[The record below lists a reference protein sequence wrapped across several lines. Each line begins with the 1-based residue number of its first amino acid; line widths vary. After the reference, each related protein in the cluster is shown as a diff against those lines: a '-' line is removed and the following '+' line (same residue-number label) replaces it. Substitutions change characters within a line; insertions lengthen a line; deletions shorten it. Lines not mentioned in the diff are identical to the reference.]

1 VIVIGCGKSKLARRA
16 PARELYTGSLF
27 VMARR
32 YAEAS
37 GQLWA
42 ILSAKHG
49 LLLPDQHLDPYD
61 DKLALRG
68 AELEQWARRAAER
81 CVRLIDATGTH
92 EKVECLAGHAY
103 AKPFMDELYRL
114 GVRSSEPLVG
124 LGLGQ
129 RLGWLKAHTRRGR

>member
-1 VIVIGCGKSKLARRA
+1 MIVIGCGKAKLSRRA

-49 LLLPDQHLDPYD
+49 LVLPDQHLDPYD

-68 AELEQWARRAAER
+68 AELASWARRAAER
-81 CVRLIDATGTH
+81 CERLLDSMGVI
-92 EKVECLAGHAY
+92 ERVECLAGHAY
-103 AKPFMDELYRL
+103 VEPFRRELYRL
-114 GVRSSEPLVG
+114 GVATSEPLEG

-129 RLGWLKAHTRRGR
+129 RLGWLKAHTRQR